1 MAGYRVVL
9 LDGID
14 PAGIDIIR
22 ATNVI
27 EPIVH
32 DKISRDQLLG
42 LIGDVDGLIVRS
54 GTAVDRELIQN
65 AKRLRVV
72 GRAGVGVDNVDVDAA
87 TEHGVLV
94 MNSPGGSTTTTAEH
108 TVAMLFAMARNIPQ
122 AYKTLQSHKWEESKF
137 KGIELAGKPLGVIGL
152 GRIGS
157 EVARK
162 CQAMAMNVIAY
173 DPYINPDA
181 HLSSGLELV
190 DLQRIFEQAD
200 FITVHVPLSESTR
213 NLIDKRTIAHMKDG
227 VRILN
232 CARGGIVNESDLY
245 AALKS
250 GKVAG
255 AAFDVFETEPNT
267 ESPLLELENF
277 IATPHLGASTV
288 EAQRKVSEDICR
300 QVCDYLLKN
309 AVEGALNFPRLE
321 AGQVERYQHFVGL
334 ATRLAAFIAQICD
347 GRMQTVSI
355 HYSGEV
361 CDMNLNYLTSI
372 IVCSLLAPVLREGI
386 NLINAMHVA
395 KLRGIKVQETRLPAP
410 ENFTNLIVIELK
422 TDESPLLELENFI
435 ATPHLGASTVEAQRK
450 VSEDICR
457 QVCDYLLKN
466 AVYGA
471 LNFPQIEVGQ
481 VERYQ
486 HFVDLAARIAA
497 FIGQISDG
505 RLQSVAIRY
514 SGEVCDMN
522 LNYLTS
528 VTVQRLLAP
537 TLREG
542 VNL

>member
-1 MAGYRVVL
+1 MAGYRVLL

-14 PAGIDIIR
+14 PAGIDIVR

-32 DKISRDQLLG
+32 DKISRDRLLG
-42 LIGDVDGLIVRS
+42 ITGDVDGLIVRS
-54 GTAVDRELIQN
+54 GTAVDRELIES
-65 AKRLRVV
+65 AKRLRVI
-72 GRAGVGVDNVDVDAA
+72 GRAGVGVDNVDLDAA
-87 TEHGVLV
+87 TECGVLV

-108 TVAMLFAMARNIPQ
+108 TIAMLFALARNIPQ
-122 AYKTLQSHKWEESKF
+122 AYKTLQNHKWEKNRF
-137 KGIELAGKPLGVIGL
+137 KGIELAGKTLGVIGL

-162 CQAMAMNVIAY
+162 CQAMGMNVVAY

-190 DLQRIFEQAD
+190 DLRRIFEQAD
-200 FITVHVPLSESTR
+200 FITVHVPLSETTR
-213 NLIDKRTIAHMKDG
+213 NLINKQTMAQMKDG

-232 CARGGIVNESDLY
+232 CARGGIVNEHDLLE
-245 AALKS
+245 ALKN

-300 QVCDYLLKN
+300 QVCDYLLRN

-321 AGQVERYQHFVGL
+321 VGQVERYQHFVDL

-372 IVCSLLAPVLREGI
+372 IVRSLLVPVLREGI

-395 KLRGIKVQETRLPAP
+395 KLRGIKVLETRLPAP

-422 TDESPLLELENFI
+422 ADVESHRVSGTVFTDKLPRIVNVDGYPLEVVPHGNMIFFTNNDKPGVIGGIGTVLGRCSVNI
-435 ATPHLGASTVEAQRK
+435 AGMHLGREHEGGKALALLLVDNPVSNDVIEQFRQIPNILSAK
-450 VSEDICR
+450 V
-457 QVCDYLLKN
+457 VH
-466 AVYGA
+466 V
-471 LNFPQIEVGQ
+471 
-481 VERYQ
+481 
-486 HFVDLAARIAA
+486 
-497 FIGQISDG
+497 
-505 RLQSVAIRY
+505 
-514 SGEVCDMN
+514 
-522 LNYLTS
+522 
-528 VTVQRLLAP
+528 
-537 TLREG
+537 
-542 VNL
+542 